1 MPSLYIRMF
10 SRSPEEKKRLPDH
23 SFKNLKVD
31 SFTLTERLQ
40 IILPVQLCPSP
51 SNPGLQEQL
60 NDPWVLLHQA
70 FS

>member
-1 MPSLYIRMF
+1 MF
-10 SRSPEEKKRLPDH
+10 SRSPEEKKKDCIITVFL
-23 SFKNLKVD
+23 NLTVD
-31 SFTLTERLQ
+31 SLTKRVQ

-51 SNPGLQEQL
+51 SYPGLQKQV